1 MSPDQL
7 SLVDWLKSEEEKSA
21 QEAAEEKET
30 RLIVAVLE
38 KAAKIIKAAR
48 VARTMQL
55 LEAVEKV
62 WSAERL
68 LTPVTMD
75 TIMQLRR
82 ILYPPDGVLPK

>member
-1 MSPDQL
+1 MSPAQL
-7 SLVDWLKSEEEKSA
+7 SLVDWLASEEEKSA
-21 QEAAEEKET
+21 KEAAEEKET

-68 LTPVTMD
+68 MIPVTMD
-75 TIMQLRR
+75 TIRELRE
-82 ILYPPDGVLPK
+82 LYVAAGGHI